1 MNCKLTMPS
10 EIFTHGADGGD
21 GMKERRWFG
30 AKFAG
35 ESGAA
40 FMQTLFAPLFRPA
53 TPDLSATPRARIGD
67 AGADACWTASLCRG
81 DGLPPF
87 LLSIHQ
93 VAGSRS
99 AMRFEPFDKPAAAE
113 TFGQEL

>member
-1 MNCKLTMPS
+1 
-10 EIFTHGADGGD
+10 
-21 GMKERRWFG
+21 MKDRRWFG

-35 ESGAA
+35 ESGVT
-40 FMQTLFAPLFRPA
+40 FMQSLFAPLLRPSA
-53 TPDLSATPRARIGD
+53 PDDFPPPASRPKPAD

-99 AMRFEPFDKPAAAE
+99 AMRFDPFDKPAE
-113 TFGQEL
+113 TAPLVPDL